1 MVGLATVFGAGGG
14 TSSYAEVET
23 TEVVVLWGSNAREAH
38 PIYFHHVL
46 QGVRNG
52 AKLFVV
58 DPRRTASAEFADMWL
73 GLNVG
78 TDIALSNTIAREIIH
93 AGLANKEF
101 IEGSTTNFKTYAE
114 SVEPWTLEVGSKVT
128 GVPADAIRE
137 LAHTYA
143 RAGSA
148 QLCWTLGITEHHN
161 GVDNVLSLINLAL
174 LCGHVGRTGAGLSPL
189 RGQNNVQG
197 GGDMGALPNKLP
209 GFQDVEDDIAR
220 EKFNKKWNCTIPPK
234 NGWNLTEMFAAME
247 RKELR
252 AVFVIGENP
261 AQSEADGAHAT
272 HLLENLDFLVVQD
285 IFMTKTAELADVVL
299 PGSASWCESDGTVT
313 NSERRVQRV
322 RKAINSPGNAH
333 DDIQI
338 ILDLAREMGH
348 DWQYSSSEEIWDEL
362 RSLSPMHAGM
372 SYKRLAELGG
382 IQWPCYSEDKLEP
395 SFLHGRLWDKDP
407 AKRGRLAPFSVVID
421 EPPVEA
427 TSPEFPLRLTTGR
440 RLDSYNTGVQ
450 TRGFDSPLR
459 FGETIDISPEDA
471 AKLSVRD
478 AEIVRVS
485 SLRGSLEV
493 PVRIDKNLRPGL
505 VFMTMHFPDQVNTN
519 LITIDATDP
528 KSGTAEFKAAAVKIE
543 RIKERVPVAGE

>member
-23 TEVVVLWGSNAREAH
+23 TDVVVLWGSNAREAH

-58 DPRRTASAEFADMWL
+58 DPRRTASAEFADIWL

-78 TDIALSNTIAREIIH
+78 SDIALSNTIAREIIH
-93 AGLANKEF
+93 AGLAHKEF
-101 IEGSTTNFKTYAE
+101 IEGSTTNFVEYAK

-128 GVPADAIRE
+128 GVPANAIRE
-137 LAHTYA
+137 LAHSFA
-143 RAGSA
+143 KAGSA

-209 GFQDVEDDIAR
+209 GFQDVEDDVAR
-220 EKFNKKWNCTIPPK
+220 EKFNKKWGCIIPPK
-234 NGWNLTEMFAAME
+234 TGWNLTEMFAAME
-247 RKELR
+247 RKDLR

-338 ILDLAREMGH
+338 IVDLAREMGH
-348 DWQYSSSEEIWDEL
+348 DWKYASTEEIWDEL

-382 IQWPCYSEDKLEP
+382 IQWPCFSEDKLEP

-407 AKRGRLAPFSVVID
+407 AKRDRLAPFSVVID

-459 FGETIDISPEDA
+459 FGETIDVSPEDA
-471 AKLSVRD
+471 EKLLVRD

-493 PVRIDKNLRPGL
+493 PVRIDKSLRPGL
-505 VFMTMHFPDQVNTN
+505 VFMSMHFPDQVNTN

-543 RIKERVPVAGE
+543 RIKERVPIAGE

>member
-1 MVGLATVFGAGGG
+1 VVGLATVFGAGGG

-101 IEGSTTNFKTYAE
+101 IEGSTTNFETYAE

-459 FGETIDISPEDA
+459 FGETIDVSPEDA

-493 PVRIDKNLRPGL
+493 PVRIDKSLRPGL